1 MSSRNPATPADA
13 GQAEHLADI
22 TREVL
27 AIAALVGR
35 AGEQYGSDTPQPGHA
50 DSWRLDLDLIA
61 AEKAMRQVRERNKH
75 WRRAREVAVDD
86 AAEGIDTELP
96 NAVRPSMG
104 VRIGEPVPAGARS
117 EVDP

>member
-13 GQAEHLADI
+13 GQTEHLEDI

-27 AIAALVGR
+27 AIAALIQR
-35 AGEQYGSDTPQPGHA
+35 SGEQYGSDDLKAGHA

-86 AAEGIDTELP
+86 AAEGIDMELP
-96 NAVRPSMG
+96 NPVRATRHAG
-104 VRIGEPVPAGARS
+104 LGDPVPAGA
-117 EVDP
+117 DA